1 MELPKF
7 LIGDNT
13 RCDDAIFIIH
23 TEYPRFVIDLV
34 TEDVEWLED
43 VSEED
48 PAILAEESER
58 LFAEAAAFYDS
69 EIERIE
75 KEQDTQKR

>member
-1 MELPKF
+1 
-7 LIGDNT
+7 
-13 RCDDAIFIIH
+13 
-23 TEYPRFVIDLV
+23 VIDLV

-75 KEQDTQKR
+75 KEL